1 MVGECFAFRS
11 VAPSINKFG
20 EETEM
25 KARKEKEVVFGP
37 QPPPKFLTT
46 RGLIVRGIIFFAA
59 IAGAIYLIWQEFSG
73 K

>member
-1 MVGECFAFRS
+1 M
-11 VAPSINKFG
+11 NKD
-20 EETEM
+20 
-25 KARKEKEVVFGP
+25 KEKQVVYGP

-46 RGLIVRGIIFFAA
+46 RGLIVRGIIFFAS

>member
-1 MVGECFAFRS
+1 
-11 VAPSINKFG
+11 
-20 EETEM
+20 M
-25 KARKEKEVVFGP
+25 KSTKKKDVVYGP

-46 RGLIVRGIIFFAA
+46 RGLIVRGIIFFTS